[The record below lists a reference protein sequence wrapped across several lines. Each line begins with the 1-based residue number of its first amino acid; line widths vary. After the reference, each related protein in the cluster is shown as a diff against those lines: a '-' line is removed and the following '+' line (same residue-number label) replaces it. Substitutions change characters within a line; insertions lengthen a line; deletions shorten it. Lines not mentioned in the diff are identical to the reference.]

1 MAQKAVNVDYLKDL
15 ITVINSD
22 ALSGYENRFINQ
34 LKPKDYSKLPEV
46 IAQDYLDRIIA
57 TKNKVSEGE
66 ESVILTE
73 EIQK

>member
-1 MAQKAVNVDYLKDL
+1 LAQKAVNVDYLKDL
-15 ITVINSD
+15 ITVINND
-22 ALSGYENRFINQ
+22 ALSDYENRFINQ

-46 IAQDYLDRIIA
+46 IAQDYLDRIIT